1 MDILHVTNLVFG
13 SFHLV
18 AKLGA
23 LRNLEGPTFSNLPF
37 KFYRNLRIKVYSN
50 VKRDFSRSRSC
61 ERDSLKIT
69 CSPITVL
76 SSCDGKTRRLPNA
89 RVRSLSAIERLF
101 YACFDLFLC
110 ILLITLRAQARAR
123 KRNPRTFGAQRIA
136 ISACHG
142 VSGSLA
148 TADALLLWRA
158 TAPTTVQRRSN
169 TLAEARTA
177 PGTAQAAQAL
187 LWPRA
192 TVAATALGCAK
203 RCTLLGR
210 GALRQRATALGCA
223 VHCTPPPSRDVAGA
237 SRL

>member
-61 ERDSLKIT
+61 DRDSNGLKLT
-69 CSPITVL
+69 CSPITFL

-158 TAPTTVQRRSN
+158 TAQTTVQRRSN

-177 PGTAQAAQAL
+177 PGTARCTSAARDCARLPCEQH
-187 LWPRA
+187 
-192 TVAATALGCAK
+192 AATLA
-203 RCTLLGR
+203 
-210 GALRQRATALGCA
+210 
-223 VHCTPPPSRDVAGA
+223 
-237 SRL
+237 

>member
-23 LRNLEGPTFSNLPF
+23 LRNLEGPTFSNLSF

-61 ERDSLKIT
+61 ERDSNGLKLT
-69 CSPITVL
+69 CSPITFL

-89 RVRSLSAIERLF
+89 RVRSLSAIERLCS
-101 YACFDLFLC
+101 ACFDLFQC

-123 KRNPRTFGAQRIA
+123 KRNPWTGALRIA

-142 VSGSLA
+142 GAAGWQRPTHSCSAARLRRLWFNGAVTLVRRR
-148 TADALLLWRA
+148 ALRRA
-158 TAPTTVQRRSN
+158 
-169 TLAEARTA
+169 L
-177 PGTAQAAQAL
+177 
-187 LWPRA
+187 
-192 TVAATALGCAK
+192 
-203 RCTLLGR
+203 R
-210 GALRQRATALGCA
+210 GALRRRATALGCP
-223 VHCTPPPSRDVAGA
+223 VNSTPPPLRDVACEY
-237 SRL
+237 RL